1 MSPAVATLTP
11 PLPAV
16 LPPELPANRLA
27 LLEASGEI
35 TLPAA
40 VLDAL
45 KPLRS
50 ERFLALSEGREEIC
64 LLPAEELPEAVLN
77 APRLALSGS
86 LEHFGVADLF
96 SLLTMSRRSGLLL
109 LLSGSAR
116 RSLTFRRGEIVAA
129 ASSLPQ
135 DRIGQALYRTGKLS
149 REALE
154 QAEASLVPGKRFGR
168 ILLEQKLLDLE
179 TLHWGLRYQAEE
191 IVYAVFRLHRGRFFL
206 FDGDFGGSGELPLP
220 LDTQGVLMEGFQRID
235 ELSRIGKRIRDAHAV
250 FRPTARRM
258 PAGADERLHHVLAL
272 IGGGK
277 SVEEIVRATGWG
289 EFATFKA
296 LHQLLEEGWIE
307 EAEGPAEPREDPV
320 VLLLCALIDR
330 YSRAFQ
336 LLVDVLKAKSTAVD
350 LARVADA
357 FLRNASD
364 QTRAVLQGIPLG
376 APQRLPTELLLENA
390 DRLLA
395 QGTEPR
401 RERRGTTALLS
412 GELIGRALAEWT
424 AFQSVV
430 VRNLL
435 PAFEARELLS
445 YVRAIEQSG

>member
-1 MSPAVATLTP
+1 MSPAVASALP
-11 PLPAV
+11 SSPPPAPLPSD
-16 LPPELPANRLA
+16 RLA

-64 LLPAEELPEAVLN
+64 LLAAQELPQEVLA

-86 LEHFGVADLF
+86 LEHFGIADLF

-129 ASSLPQ
+129 SSSLPQ

-154 QAEASLVPGKRFGR
+154 QAEASLAPGKRFGR

-191 IVYAVFRLHRGRFFL
+191 IVYAVFRLNRGRFFL
-206 FDGDFGGSGELPLP
+206 FDGDFDAEGGGGLPLP

-235 ELSRIGKRIRDAHAV
+235 ELSRIGKRIRDARAV
-250 FRPTARRM
+250 FRPTARRL
-258 PAGADERLHHVLAL
+258 PAGADERLRHVVAV
-272 IGGGK
+272 IGAGK

-307 EAEGPAEPREDPV
+307 EAESATEPREDPAA
-320 VLLLCALIDR
+320 LLLAALIDR

-336 LLVDVLKAKSTAVD
+336 LLVDVLKAKSSAVD

-364 QTRAVLQGIPLG
+364 QTRAVLQGVPLG
-376 APQRLPTELLLENA
+376 TPQRLSTELLLENA
-390 DRLLA
+390 DRVLP
-395 QGTEPR
+395 QGAEPR
-401 RERRGTTALLS
+401 RERRGTTALLR